1 MAQRTCNLAPTNNQT
16 PCSPLPLPNSCRA
29 QTNLSLPAL
38 TKVTKLTCNN
48 SGLGELISTTFAA
61 EGANIAINYFNR
73 HAPAEAVQKACLA
86 QGVKAVTI
94 QAVRS

>member
-1 MAQRTCNLAPTNNQT
+1 MTHDD
-16 PCSPLPLPNSCRA
+16 
-29 QTNLSLPAL
+29 
-38 TKVTKLTCNN
+38 

-73 HAPAEAVQKACLA
+73 HAPAQAVQKACIA

-94 QAVRS
+94 QAVRGQPTLFYLETNRLLLSAADFCG